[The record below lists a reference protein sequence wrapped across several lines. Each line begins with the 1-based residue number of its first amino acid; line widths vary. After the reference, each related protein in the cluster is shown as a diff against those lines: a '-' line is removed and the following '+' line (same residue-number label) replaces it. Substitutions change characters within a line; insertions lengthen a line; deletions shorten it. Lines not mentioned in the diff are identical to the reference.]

1 MRANNRYGRVGTLH
15 FNRTATRI
23 GYPIVI
29 EERFGDGESDFAA
42 QLERIKKIN
51 PDAILLWGNP
61 KESAMILQQIR
72 KMGMN
77 QPVYGSDRLV
87 NSKFLEMAG
96 PLAEGIVTT
105 CQYNPDSDDPK
116 LSKFKADYKKRFNM
130 EPDVF
135 AAFAYDGMNMIIGA
149 VEKAGLNRVLIRDV
163 LTDLKTLQGYEG
175 VTGKVEFDATWNNIR
190 PIFMARV
197 RNGKFEFSPAPS
209 QVRNVNAEGYKIP
222 YSSK

>member
-1 MRANNRYGRVGTLH
+1 
-15 FNRTATRI
+15 
-23 GYPIVI
+23 
-29 EERFGDGESDFAA
+29 
-42 QLERIKKIN
+42 
-51 PDAILLWGNP
+51 
-61 KESAMILQQIR
+61 
-72 KMGMN
+72 
-77 QPVYGSDRLV
+77 
-87 NSKFLEMAG
+87 
-96 PLAEGIVTT
+96 
-105 CQYNPDSDDPK
+105 
-116 LSKFKADYKKRFNM
+116 M

-163 LTDLKTLQGYEG
+163 LTDLKTFQGYEG